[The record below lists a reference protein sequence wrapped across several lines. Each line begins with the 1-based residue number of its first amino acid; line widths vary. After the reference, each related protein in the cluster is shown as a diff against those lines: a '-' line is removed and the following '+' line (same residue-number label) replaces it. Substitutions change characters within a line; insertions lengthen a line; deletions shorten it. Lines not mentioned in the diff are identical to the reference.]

1 MKKLLLVMALAFV
14 ALFAVGC
21 GEKSHSVTFM
31 VDGTAY
37 ETVDK
42 VASGDTAAFP
52 AQPSK
57 PGYTFTGWYEEGA
70 TEPFSEDTAIKSDVV
85 LYAAFTEHAYTL
97 KFDANGAEGSMDS
110 AELAYSQEYKLPAC
124 TFTYTD
130 NLFVGWALTADGEV
144 AYDDEETVSKL
155 TEADGATVTLY
166 AVWDSQSYTVA
177 FDGNG
182 GLGKM
187 DALTVGMSREFDLTA
202 CTFIRQDWHFA
213 GWALS
218 ADGEIVYT
226 DGQKVKGLSD
236 ENGATVTLYA
246 IWEQDTYT
254 VRFDKN
260 DDAATGTMADQTF
273 TLKEEKAL
281 SENAFVKSGYNFM
294 GWALT
299 ADGEVVYE
307 DEELVSG
314 LADAHGQ
321 TVTLYAVFKGE
332 PETYTIVTKTE
343 NAQGSFDEEQV
354 TKNGYFDDVVTVTAD
369 PKTGYS
375 VEIEGN
381 GVKLDGGNDTVIT
394 VTYSLVDY
402 TAKLVGVYG
411 DKEFDIDSQAFTYLS
426 ETFSLEAADKK
437 EVDGV
442 AYRYIEKGVSLEVAK
457 NTADNVTIK
466 VEYGVEVTDAEGLV
480 DAMQNHPAQSVVLA
494 NDIDMKNYLAEH
506 PWNDTNSATGA
517 FFNFAFS
524 GTLDGQG
531 YSILNLNSTAG
542 VVERWENVIFR
553 ELAET
558 GVIKNLHLQ
567 ASLGVQSSTSDRAYL
582 FGNVYGTIQNCFF
595 EIYPE
600 TNCSDWDGCVYYGTG
615 AIYRLKESALIEN
628 TVFYVPNPVG
638 FRLIASNVGLD
649 SGTGASSYV
658 GTFRNVAY
666 VYGTFDYNNL
676 LPTQVNPG
684 ISDIY
689 IIKADAATNRFTEP
703 KALVEGY
710 ASGSTV
716 NGAELW
722 TDTTLEAINGA
733 MNGFTFTDTSVSFGE
748 TVIVNGFVETI
759 EVTTAEELVNSLR
772 YKPWANIKLMNDI
785 DMSAYLAK
793 YPWNNTDTKSGAFI
807 NTEFTGT
814 LDGQGYSV
822 LNLNS
827 TAGTIDRWEKNSL
840 IRKISSSAVIR
851 NLHLQVSVGVNS
863 SGQDRAF
870 LIGNMEGT
878 IENCFFE
885 IDVVTNDGNGYFG
898 TAAFYTL
905 ASTSVVKDTV
915 FYISNPA
922 GFRLMCASTGDASR
936 IGTFENV
943 TYIYGSFDYNNLL
956 PDAVNPNI
964 SNIYIIREDAS
975 SGTFTDAKALTAD
988 YAAGESTNGEELWT
1002 ASSLEDITAAMTDA
1016 DAGVSFTFT
1025 EKTLSFG
1032 EKVIKK
1038 FNVA

>member
-42 VASGDTAAFP
+42 IASGDTAAFP

-110 AELAYSQEYKLPAC
+110 AELAYSQEYQLPAC

-273 TLKEEKAL
+273 TLKEKKAL

-381 GVKLDGGNDTVIT
+381 GVKLDGGNNTVIT

-426 ETFSLEAADKK
+426 ETFSLEAADRK

-494 NDIDMKNYLAEH
+494 NDIDMKNYLAAH
-506 PWNDTNSATGA
+506 PWNSAVTDNGAGA
-517 FFNFAFS
+517 FFNQDFS
-524 GTLDGQG
+524 GTLDGKG

-542 VVERWENVIFR
+542 LVERYTNVVFKKITETGTVKNLHLQASIGIKAGYEAERLAYLAGDMYGTIDNCFFEIELYYNVGWYLYGTGPFYNLAATTSVTNSVFYVANPAPIRTTCSLAWADCEGLGTFENLVYVYGQTDYKNALPTKYNPSFKNIYFVRADNETGTFTDLKMLNTEKYAAGASTDTNSADYWDDTSFEAINSVMTGFTFAEKSMQFGETVIVDHASDIEVSDAFAFVR
-553 ELAET
+553 AVNNNHAASIKLTNDIDMSEYLALYPWSSTDSESGAFFNFTFAGTIDGQGYSIYNFNSAAGVIPRWQNDVFKVLGET
-558 GVIKNLHLQ
+558 GVIKNLH
-567 ASLGVQSSTSDRAYL
+567 
-582 FGNVYGTIQNCFF
+582 I
-595 EIYPE
+595 
-600 TNCSDWDGCVYYGTG
+600 
-615 AIYRLKESALIEN
+615 
-628 TVFYVPNPVG
+628 
-638 FRLIASNVGLD
+638 
-649 SGTGASSYV
+649 
-658 GTFRNVAY
+658 
-666 VYGTFDYNNL
+666 
-676 LPTQVNPG
+676 
-684 ISDIY
+684 
-689 IIKADAATNRFTEP
+689 
-703 KALVEGY
+703 
-710 ASGSTV
+710 
-716 NGAELW
+716 
-722 TDTTLEAINGA
+722 
-733 MNGFTFTDTSVSFGE
+733 
-748 TVIVNGFVETI
+748 
-759 EVTTAEELVNSLR
+759 
-772 YKPWANIKLMNDI
+772 
-785 DMSAYLAK
+785 
-793 YPWNNTDTKSGAFI
+793 
-807 NTEFTGT
+807 
-814 LDGQGYSV
+814 
-822 LNLNS
+822 
-827 TAGTIDRWEKNSL
+827 
-840 IRKISSSAVIR
+840 
-851 NLHLQVSVGVNS
+851 QVSVGV
-863 SGQDRAF
+863 DVTYLDHAF
-870 LIGNMEGT
+870 FIGDMYGT

-885 IDVVTNDGNGYFG
+885 FDVQTNPDKNYAG
-898 TAAFYTL
+898 TAAFYRL

-1032 EKVIKK
+1032 EKVIKN